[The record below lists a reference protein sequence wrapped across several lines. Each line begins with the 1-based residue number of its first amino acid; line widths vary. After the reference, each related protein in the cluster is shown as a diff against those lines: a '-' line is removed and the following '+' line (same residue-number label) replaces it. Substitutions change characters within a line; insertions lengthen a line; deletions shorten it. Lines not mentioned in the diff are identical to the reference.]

1 MLKTLLD
8 RCCPRGAARLVL
20 ALLVA
25 SPVWAQELG
34 SAAGVELPT
43 EGQALRHAAIAARY
57 AERAAAPRIDIAGG
71 GLVAVLGGAAVRLT
85 GRRPAVVQLPLPQD
99 FGGQVPLAFAT
110 VADPPEAVQSFHVH
124 AEGSSGAVV
133 TATLQGRSGLDVRLQ
148 WAAVVL
154 VAERKAAAE
163 AAAAAPWL
171 AASACAQAEHEDVRA
186 LADRLAPAAAP
197 PAALARAVQ
206 QFVRELQPR
215 HPPKSLDAL
224 GLLASG
230 QNGICTANANL
241 AAAVLR
247 SRGVPARS
255 LAVVPPIGVRL
266 EMHRTVEWHEDGAWH
281 RFDPSSLHE
290 AVPMRATDGIVM
302 AVTSIADEERGGR
315 LRMSASLGCPYAQQ
329 IEIVGG
335 PAILF
340 GAEMFWTQALPLLAV
355 AAEDQELAAARAC
368 WRGFLGSGRL
378 DPRAWAAAQA
388 GDRARFRAALL
399 GD

>member
-1 MLKTLLD
+1 MKTSSD
-8 RCCPRGAARLVL
+8 RCSPRGAARLLVALLAVAPVL
-20 ALLVA
+20 A
-25 SPVWAQELG
+25 QETG
-34 SAAGVELPT
+34 PAAGVALAT
-43 EGQALRHAAIAARY
+43 EGQAPRREAIAARY
-57 AERAAAPRIDIAGG
+57 AELAAAPRIDIAGG
-71 GLVAVLGGAAVRLT
+71 GLVAVLGGACVRLT
-85 GRRPAVVQLPLPQD
+85 GRRPAALQLPLPQD
-99 FGGQVPLAFAT
+99 LGGQVPLAFAI
-110 VADPPEAVQSFHVH
+110 VAEPPAAVQAVFVH
-124 AEGSSGAVV
+124 AEGSSGAIIS
-133 TATLQGRSGLDVRLQ
+133 ATLQGRSGLDVRLQ

-163 AAAAAPWL
+163 AAEAAPWL
-171 AASACAQAEHEDVRA
+171 AASPCAQSEHQEIRA
-186 LADRLAPAAAP
+186 LAGRLAPADAA
-197 PAALARAVQ
+197 PAALACAVQ
-206 QFVRELQPR
+206 QFVRDLQPR

-255 LAVVPPIGVRL
+255 LAVVPPIGLRL

-281 RFDPSSLHE
+281 RFDPSSLHQ

-302 AVTSIADEERGGR
+302 AVTSIADEQRGGR
-315 LRMSASLGCPYAQQ
+315 PRMSASLGCPYAQQ
-329 IEIVGG
+329 IEIVRG

-355 AAEDQELAAARAC
+355 AADDGELAAVRAC
-368 WRGFLGSGRL
+368 WQGFLATGRL
-378 DPRAWAAAQA
+378 DPRAWTAAQA
-388 GDRARFRAALL
+388 GDRAGFRKALL